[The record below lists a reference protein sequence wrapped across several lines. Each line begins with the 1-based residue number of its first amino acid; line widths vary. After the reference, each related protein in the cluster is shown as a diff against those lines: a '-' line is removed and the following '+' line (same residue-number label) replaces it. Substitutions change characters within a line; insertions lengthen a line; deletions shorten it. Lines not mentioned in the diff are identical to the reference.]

1 MQWSGEENAGFT
13 TGTPWIPVN
22 GNSSR
27 IHVSGQ
33 ADDWQ
38 KPYFE
43 ATQAALAAAEPLPN
57 VPYWS
62 EVQQAINDALKETL
76 VEGKDVKTTLDK
88 YAAQIEA
95 AKNKSN

>member
-1 MQWSGEENAGFT
+1 MARCWASFRDDAYAEAEE
-13 TGTPWIPVN
+13 
-22 GNSSR
+22 
-27 IHVSGQ
+27 
-33 ADDWQ
+33 WQ

-57 VPYWS
+57 VPYWP

-76 VEGKDVKTTLDK
+76 MEGKDVKTTLDK

-95 AKNKSN
+95 AKNKGR